1 MSDQVKDERPPK
13 LRVAA
18 VVVMDGAMLA
28 KARAKAEEHGVPFSD
43 YMERAARL
51 YGKFL
56 DKKVSVI
63 ARPI

>member
-1 MSDQVKDERPPK
+1 MGDKEKDRRPPR
-13 LRVAA
+13 LRVAT
-18 VVVMDGAMLA
+18 VVVMDGAMLE
-28 KARAKAEEHGVPFSD
+28 KARQKAEEHGIPFSD
-43 YMERAARL
+43 YLERSVRL